1 MEIRAKKLKEFL
13 TLVSKVGNEA
23 SLKMNAG
30 GLSTV
35 VVDPAHVSII
45 SAKLPASEDCEP
57 GKDEH
62 EFSVDVKKM
71 LNYVSSFKPSEMV
84 NLEPGDTDLK
94 LSSGQMRFKMSVLT
108 PEKWTPVP
116 NLGSKLKVGGTFNT
130 ADLKAIVM
138 SRLGSIIFESN
149 GTLTAMAESD
159 TDSIEVKGERA
170 GDEYARATYADD
182 YIATALIG
190 SSVEMKFATDLPCI
204 LMPKVENL
212 DVEIMV
218 APRIESD

>member
-1 MEIRAKKLKEFL
+1 MQIRAKKLKEFL

-116 NLGSKLKVGGTFNT
+116 NLGSKLKAGGTFNT

-218 APRIESD
+218 APMIESD

>member
-1 MEIRAKKLKEFL
+1 MK
-13 TLVSKVGNEA
+13 
-23 SLKMNAG
+23 
-30 GLSTV
+30 
-35 VVDPAHVSII
+35 
-45 SAKLPASEDCEP
+45 
-57 GKDEH
+57 
-62 EFSVDVKKM
+62 
-71 LNYVSSFKPSEMV
+71 
-84 NLEPGDTDLK
+84 
-94 LSSGQMRFKMSVLT
+94 FKMDLLDPMT
-108 PEKWTPVP
+108 WQKVP
-116 NLGSKLKVGGTFNT
+116 NLGSKLKAGGTLNT

-170 GDEYARATYADD
+170 GDEYARATYADY

-218 APRIESD
+218 APMIESD

>member
-116 NLGSKLKVGGTFNT
+116 NLGSKLKAGGTFNT